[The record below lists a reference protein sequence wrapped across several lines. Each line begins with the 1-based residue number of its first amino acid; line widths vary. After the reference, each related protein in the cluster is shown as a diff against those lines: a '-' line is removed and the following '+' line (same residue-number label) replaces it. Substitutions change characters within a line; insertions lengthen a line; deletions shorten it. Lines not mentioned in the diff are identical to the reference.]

1 VLVGAVLDTRVVL
14 RGLLGIRRSA
24 CAFVFDAL
32 AEGAFIAVASPH
44 ILTELGSVLNLPK
57 IRARYH
63 LTDDQVAEF
72 LDSYNRQAEIVAG
85 TFLLDQQFRIT
96 GGTPTSPVA
105 PAIPVEDIPIMSAA
119 LEGGAD
125 HIVTDDG
132 GLLDA
137 KTIVVSGYAPV
148 HVTAP
153 GPFLGHVL
161 GRGSRGATT

>member
-1 VLVGAVLDTRVVL
+1 M
-14 RGLLGIRRSA
+14 
-24 CAFVFDAL
+24 
-32 AEGAFIAVASPH
+32 ASPH
-44 ILTELGSVLNLPK
+44 IITELGSVLNLPK

-72 LDSYNRQAEIVAG
+72 LDSYSRQAEIVAG

-125 HIVTDDG
+125 HIVTDDS
-132 GLLDA
+132 GLLDV

-148 HVTAP
+148 DMIAP
-153 GPFLGHVL
+153 GPFLERVL
-161 GRGSRGATT
+161 GRGSTGATT